1 MIVIGI
7 EDDLDVIGADIRVA
21 AGKTRPYTARARVV
35 VHPRAHVDRGRVK
48 DEAHLGALRRDLAL
62 VRLSLSQAGGGR
74 RGMPDRLVELAVQV
88 NLFVQR
94 HGPHFRGRRGMDV
107 LRY

>member
-1 MIVIGI
+1 MIVVGVENHFEVVGI
-7 EDDLDVIGADIRVA
+7 HVGVA
-21 AGKTRPYTARARVV
+21 PDEPRPDAARARIVE
-35 VHPRAHVDRGRVK
+35 HPRADVQRRAVER
-48 DEAHLGALRRDLAL
+48 EANLGALRRDLAL